1 MHKVVDVQM
10 GADLMEANNA
20 IARDN
25 HTLLKDH
32 GIRSYDL
39 IGSIGSGKTMLIEA
53 MVDICNEKGIKAGVI
68 CGDVAG
74 DDDFKRVS
82 KYDVRVENLN
92 TGKECHLDAH
102 LVDHTL
108 EKFDLD
114 KLDIMLIENVGNLV
128 CPGDFW
134 LGTDKRVAVVSV
146 TEGDDMIRKH
156 PVIFGLA
163 DIIVINKVDLA
174 EVIEVDPQV
183 LVSDAA
189 RVAPGKPVI
198 LTDAKRGRGVEE
210 LMTAMGI

>member
-1 MHKVVDVQM
+1 MHKVVDVKL
-10 GADLMEANNA
+10 GADLLEANNSL
-20 IARDN
+20 AREN
-25 HTLLKDH
+25 HALMKGH

-53 MVDICNEKGIKAGVI
+53 MVDICNEKGIRAGVI

-74 DDDFKRVS
+74 DDDFKRIS

-108 EKFDLD
+108 EKFDLA
-114 KLDIMLIENVGNLV
+114 DIDVMLIENVGNLV

-134 LGTDKRVAVVSV
+134 LGTDKRVAVISV

-174 EVIEVDPQV
+174 EIIEVDPQI

-210 LMTAMGI
+210 LMAEMGI

>member
-1 MHKVVDVQM
+1 MHKVVDVEL
-10 GADLMEANNA
+10 GADLLEANDR

-25 HTLLKDH
+25 HKLMETNNV
-32 GIRSYDL
+32 RSFDL
-39 IGSIGSGKTMLIEA
+39 IGSIGSGKTMLIETI
-53 MVDICNEKGIKAGVI
+53 VDILNKRGIKAGVI

-74 DDDFKRVS
+74 DDDFKRVAGH
-82 KYDVRVENLN
+82 DVDVKNLN

-108 EKFDLD
+108 EKFNLEELD
-114 KLDIMLIENVGNLV
+114 VMLIENVGNLV

-156 PVIFGLA
+156 PIIFGLA

-189 RVAPGKPVI
+189 RIAPGKPVI
-198 LTDAKRGRGVEE
+198 LTDAKRGAGVEE
-210 LMTAMGI
+210 LMAAMGI

>member
-1 MHKVVDVQM
+1 MHKVVDVEM
-10 GADLMEANNA
+10 GADLLEANNR
-20 IARDN
+20 IASDN
-25 HTLLKDH
+25 HSLLRSH
-32 GIRSYDL
+32 GIISFDF

-53 MVDICNEKGIKAGVI
+53 IVDILRERNIRAGVI

-82 KYDVRVENLN
+82 KHDVPVRNLN

-102 LVDHTL
+102 LVDHCL
-108 EKFDLD
+108 DKFDLES
-114 KLDIMLIENVGNLV
+114 LDVMFIENVGNLV

-163 DIIVINKVDLA
+163 DIIVINKIGLA
-174 EVIEVDPQV
+174 EAIEVDPQV

-189 RVAPGKPVI
+189 RIAPGKPVI
-198 LTDAKRGRGVEE
+198 LTDAKKGTGVED
-210 LMTAMGI
+210 LIATMGL